1 MAIAYAISGGIKAG
15 SLTAQQ
21 QTKTELDKKPPTIDK
36 TDTGK
41 KAIAGALNT
50 IAKIYTF
57 TSGAKEGWR
66 KSWPET
72 KTVISDRRT
81 QVKDAKAARK
91 EGAKGAADP
100 DDYIDAE
107 IVDDAE
113 EPALNTKGPTAPD
126 PAKAAGADASADAS
140 IRITVITDPPADP
153 PRPTSPP
160 PAEGGREGWKPAP
173 APGPAAPPPYEPA
186 DWEEDWDWGV
196 EPKADPAPASS
207 GPAPAPDPDRRWD
220 PDAYGGAGGWWVWDP
235 RRDRFWLRPDPVTDS
250 APPDSP
256 HLRVVTD
263 DPTTSTSAPG
273 SSMPTNLPTATS
285 VVTEVDGVDS
295 LMTYLAQLSGWAR
308 VEMDDAQAAVTRLTD
323 LQAKAEHAFNA
334 AAAAKYD
341 KGTLQQLAAIV
352 ERLAKLRDSRE
363 KDLVSSDLCAQNAA
377 TASSNV
383 WARHGGIAEAVAAAP
398 VEMAE
403 SDTYGD

>member
-107 IVDDAE
+107 IVDDVA

-153 PRPTSPP
+153 PRPAPP
-160 PAEGGREGWKPAP
+160 PAEGRDDREP
-173 APGPAAPPPYEPA
+173 APGSRPPAPPDYDPY
-186 DWEEDWDWGV
+186 DWDEEDWDWGV
-196 EPKADPAPASS
+196 KPKDDPAPAPPR
-207 GPAPAPDPDRRWD
+207 PAPAAPATDD
-220 PDAYGGAGGWWVWDP
+220 GP
-235 RRDRFWLRPDPVTDS
+235 R
-250 APPDSP
+250 
-256 HLRVVTD
+256 LRVVTD
-263 DPTTSTSAPG
+263 DPTSTSAPG

>member
-1 MAIAYAISGGIKAG
+1 MDVLLLMAIAYAISGGIKAG

-21 QTKTELDKKPPTIDK
+21 QSKTELDKKPPTIDK

-72 KTVISDRRT
+72 KDVISERRT
-81 QVKDAKAARK
+81 KVKDAKAARK

-113 EPALNTKGPTAPD
+113 EPALNTKGPTSPD
-126 PAKAAGADASADAS
+126 PAKAAEASADAS

-153 PRPTSPP
+153 PRPAPP
-160 PAEGGREGWKPAP
+160 PADGGEGWEP
-173 APGPAAPPPYEPA
+173 APGSGPPAPPDYDPY
-186 DWEEDWDWGV
+186 DWDEEDWDWGV
-196 EPKADPAPASS
+196 KPKDDPAPAPPR
-207 GPAPAPDPDRRWD
+207 PAPAAPATDD
-220 PDAYGGAGGWWVWDP
+220 GP
-235 RRDRFWLRPDPVTDS
+235 R
-250 APPDSP
+250 
-256 HLRVVTD
+256 LRVVTD
-263 DPTTSTSAPG
+263 DPTSTTAPG

-308 VEMDDAQAAVTRLTD
+308 VEMDDAQAAVARLAD

-363 KDLVSSDLCAQNAA
+363 KDLASSGLCAQNAA

>member
-1 MAIAYAISGGIKAG
+1 MDVLLLMAIAYAISGGIKAG

-107 IVDDAE
+107 IVDDVA

-153 PRPTSPP
+153 PRPAPP
-160 PAEGGREGWKPAP
+160 PAEGRDDREP
-173 APGPAAPPPYEPA
+173 APGSRPPAPPDYDPY
-186 DWEEDWDWGV
+186 DWDEEDWDWGV
-196 EPKADPAPASS
+196 KPKDDPAPAPPR
-207 GPAPAPDPDRRWD
+207 PAPAAPATDD
-220 PDAYGGAGGWWVWDP
+220 GP
-235 RRDRFWLRPDPVTDS
+235 R
-250 APPDSP
+250 
-256 HLRVVTD
+256 LRVVTD
-263 DPTTSTSAPG
+263 DPTSTSAPG